1 MKRLTLRVR
10 LTLVYSGL
18 VLLAGILLLGVT
30 YVLVDNQAGQPV
42 RFVSGVQAPSSTDL
56 QSGPAGESL
65 FVRTRGGDVV
75 NARDLP
81 DYVRQS
87 ALQTLLTQGG
97 IALLVVTA
105 MAGALAWFIAGRT
118 LQPLQQITE
127 TARRIGGAT
136 DGAGRGLHERIGLGG
151 PLDEVRRLADT
162 FDTMLE
168 RLDRAFEGQRRFVAN
183 ASHELRTPLAI
194 NRALVEVAVTRPGAS
209 PDARQLGDALLLV
222 NGRHERLIDGLLTL
236 ADSENELAER
246 RPVDLADMAEHLLEA
261 AQPALRDGGLT
272 LRVPLLTAAPAI
284 GDPVLLERLVHNLV
298 ENAIRHN
305 RPDGWVCVETGSAGE
320 FVTLTVANTGPVVP
334 AYEIET
340 LFQPFRRLANERVAD
355 QRDRGF
361 GLGLS
366 IVRAVARAHGGTVS
380 AAPRDPSDGGG
391 LTVRVTLPGLLI
403 KDEIPAASPTT
414 RRQTR
419 RRVFPG

>member
-1 MKRLTLRVR
+1 MKLLNRFTVRAR

-30 YVLVDNQAGQPV
+30 SVLVGERMPQFTVGIDPYAKPGAAGG
-42 RFVSGVQAPSSTDL
+42 S
-56 QSGPAGESL
+56 
-65 FVRTRGGDVV
+65 GDVV
-75 NARDLP
+75 IVEEAGVADGETLNPKELSSFLR
-81 DYVRQS
+81 RS
-87 ALQTLLTQGG
+87 AMRTLLTQGG
-97 IALLVVTA
+97 IALLLVAA
-105 MAGALAWFIAGRT
+105 MAGALAWFIAGRA

-136 DGAGRGLHERIGLGG
+136 DGAGRGLHERIGLAG

-162 FDTMLE
+162 FDAMLE
-168 RLDRAFEGQRRFVAN
+168 RLDHAFEGQRRFVAN

-236 ADSENELAER
+236 ADSENELAEH
-246 RPVDLADMAEHLLEA
+246 RPVDLADVAEHLLEA
-261 AQPALRDGGLT
+261 AQPALHDGGVT
-272 LRVPLLTAAPAI
+272 LLAPLLAPAPTA
-284 GDPVLLERLVHNLV
+284 GDPVLLERLVQNLV

-305 RPDGWVCVETGSAGE
+305 TPNGWISVETASAGE
-320 FVTLTVANTGPVVP
+320 SVTLTVANTGPVIP
-334 AYEIET
+334 RYEVET
-340 LFQPFRRLANERVAD
+340 LFQPFRRLSGERTAG
-355 QRDRGF
+355 QHDRGF

-380 AAPRDPSDGGG
+380 AMPRDAEDGGG
-391 LTVRVTLPGLLI
+391 LAVRVTLPLLG
-403 KDEIPAASPTT
+403 DGG
-414 RRQTR
+414 
-419 RRVFPG
+419 V